1 MVWGAPNG
9 RCSLSGDAAPR
20 EKIWREKILRKKFW
34 RKLPER
40 ELQRK
45 KFSERIRIHMHKDA
59 RFFTNCAV
67 VYIYMK
73 GLHMGRNV
81 SIDTRINR
89 MKRSVEKGD
98 IEEFLSE
105 MIVLGLESN
114 EPEDFKMS
122 PRTMYELAELLF
134 KMKKMNVEGRLT
146 EKTNWFDVVGND
158 RAAK

>member
-1 MVWGAPNG
+1 
-9 RCSLSGDAAPR
+9 
-20 EKIWREKILRKKFW
+20 
-34 RKLPER
+34 
-40 ELQRK
+40 
-45 KFSERIRIHMHKDA
+45 
-59 RFFTNCAV
+59 
-67 VYIYMK
+67 
-73 GLHMGRNV
+73 MGRNV

-146 EKTNWFDVVGND
+146 EKTNWFDVVSND